1 MFSLD
6 TIERQL
12 RFYRFIYL
20 ECPKF
25 VGSAYA
31 WHMEDKNETFDI
43 LKDSKENIINRDN
56 NVIPKEITE
65 KIIDTILM
73 RKDDFKVCEKYLIL

>member
-1 MFSLD
+1 
-6 TIERQL
+6 
-12 RFYRFIYL
+12 
-20 ECPKF
+20 
-25 VGSAYA
+25 
-31 WHMEDKNETFDI
+31 MEDKNETFDI

-73 RKDDFKVCEKYLIL
+73 RKDDFKVCEKSFSVKYL

>member
-1 MFSLD
+1 M
-6 TIERQL
+6 
-12 RFYRFIYL
+12 
-20 ECPKF
+20 
-25 VGSAYA
+25 GSAYA
-31 WHMEDKNETFDI
+31 WHMEDANETLDI

-73 RKDDFKVCEKYLIL
+73 RKDDFKVSKPYIP